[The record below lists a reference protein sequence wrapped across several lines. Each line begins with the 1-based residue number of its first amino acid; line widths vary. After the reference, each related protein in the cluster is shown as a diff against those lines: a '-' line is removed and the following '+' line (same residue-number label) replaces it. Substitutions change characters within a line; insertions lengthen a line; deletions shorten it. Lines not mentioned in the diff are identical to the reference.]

1 MKFEKLVNKW
11 FFDFRKSSLKMRLK
25 LVDMLLSGIR
35 EFKSKDGKVTGED
48 IYKNLIK
55 NSDLIGVVGQVSY
68 IRCKGK
74 MTESVFNH
82 PFAAPTLL
90 YHLKSTN
97 LIFMISP
104 GLRYNDSVLS
114 EEKLNKYD
122 ESVEGITA

>member
-1 MKFEKLVNKW
+1 
-11 FFDFRKSSLKMRLK
+11 
-25 LVDMLLSGIR
+25 MLLSGIR

>member
-1 MKFEKLVNKW
+1 MKFEKLVNRW
-11 FFDFRKSSLKMRLK
+11 FFDFRESSLKMRLK
-25 LVDMLLSGIR
+25 LVDILLSGIR
-35 EFKSKDGKVTGED
+35 DFKSKDGKVLGED
-48 IYKNLIK
+48 IYKNMIK

-68 IRCKGK
+68 IRVKGS

-104 GLRYNDSVLS
+104 GLRFNDSILS
-114 EEKLNKYD
+114 EEKLNGYNED
-122 ESVEGITA
+122 VEGITA